1 MRKLRNTGIDYL
13 ALGHVHGRKFQR
25 LDHRGVYC
33 YPGCLEGRGF
43 DECGEH
49 GFMVLDVDEISHT
62 VDAEFVPF
70 AKRRLYS
77 IDVDLTSACDSN
89 DAADRIAEQLYGEI
103 KPVDKE
109 YGRDLVRICLT
120 GSVDVENEI
129 SIPYIE
135 EQFKDSFY
143 YLEIRD
149 KTKLYVDPLRY
160 AGDATL
166 KGEFVRTVM
175 AQNLTDEDKAFVI
188 QTGIRALANE
198 EIEL

>member
-1 MRKLRNTGIDYL
+1 M
-13 ALGHVHGRKFQR
+13 
-25 LDHRGVYC
+25 
-33 YPGCLEGRGF
+33 
-43 DECGEH
+43 
-49 GFMVLDVDEISHT
+49 
-62 VDAEFVPF
+62 
-70 AKRRLYS
+70 
-77 IDVDLTSACDSN
+77 
-89 DAADRIAEQLYGEI
+89 
-103 KPVDKE
+103 
-109 YGRDLVRICLT
+109 DLVRICLT

-143 YLEIRD
+143 CLEIRD